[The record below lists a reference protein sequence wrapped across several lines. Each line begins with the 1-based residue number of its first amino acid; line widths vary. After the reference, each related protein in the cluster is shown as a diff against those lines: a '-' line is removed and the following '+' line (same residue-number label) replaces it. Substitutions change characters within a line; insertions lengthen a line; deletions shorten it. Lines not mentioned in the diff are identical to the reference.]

1 MSQLNSS
8 TSSQTVVATT
18 RMASKLAQSQMEATV
33 LSALRS
39 AYGTS
44 VNRTALKAFEAS
56 TANPLYPN
64 KVQWRAN
71 PAFGQKFRTPL
82 GMQRIAGAR
91 GTFAIP
97 AAMTAPLV
105 PMGPVVP
112 ADVDEIEIDE
122 AGQSS
127 VIESAEML

>member
-44 VNRTALKAFEAS
+44 VNRTDLKVFEAS

-64 KVQWRAN
+64 KMQWRAN

-105 PMGPVVP
+105 IEMPS
-112 ADVDEIEIDE
+112 DVDEIEIDE

>member
-56 TANPLYPN
+56 ITNPLYPN

-105 PMGPVVP
+105 IEMPS
-112 ADVDEIEIDE
+112 DVDEIELDE